1 MEIFVTLSKK
11 LSPYCLVQV
20 STQEKILVMFK
31 SLKLKEKQ
39 YAEFDLHVTIKKN
52 ITVCLQII
60 FRLK

>member
-1 MEIFVTLSKK
+1 MEIFETLSKT
-11 LSPYCLVQV
+11 LNPYCLVQV

-39 YAEFDLHVTIKKN
+39 YSEFDLHVTKKN